1 LFIAGPKDAEK
12 GCAGISHCECDCECD
27 CECEC
32 LALHSFLQHLQK
44 SITLPPTKNQKNQ
57 KNKQKRVPRGAARAK
72 GRAEMAR
79 GSVRGGGRRKLVA
92 SASEINN
99 NKC

>member
-1 LFIAGPKDAEK
+1 VLGSAFISAAFAKVNNTAAHKKPK
-12 GCAGISHCECDCECD
+12 
-27 CECEC
+27 
-32 LALHSFLQHLQK
+32 K
-44 SITLPPTKNQKNQ
+44 S
-57 KNKQKRVPRGAARAK
+57 KNKQKRVPRRAARAK